1 MIAFQPEFRP
11 ALPFVFGAKEYNDC
25 RSVFEEIDRI
35 LITSGLESDFIRRHI
50 SPDSEE
56 VSKGKD
62 QASCRMVQRALR
74 YALLLALTEESYR
87 ELSLRV
93 ADSALFQWF
102 TSSAQIDGVR
112 PASKSTIERYS
123 KMFPSED
130 ITWLIHEL
138 NRAVSDDKGAEEL
151 LLRQTKLHFDKVFAD
166 TTCVKANIHFP
177 VDWVL
182 LRDAVRTLVKAIEII
197 RSHGL
202 KYRISEPAEFL
213 RKMNKLCIE
222 MSSVRKK
229 KNASKMRKVIFRRM
243 KKLAKTVQN
252 HAESYHREL
261 EARWSETSL
270 SQMEA
275 QVILE
280 RIGNI
285 LCQLPQAIK
294 QAHERIIGGRRV
306 KNEDKILSL
315 YEPDVHVIVRGKA
328 GAEVEF
334 GNSLYLAEQIDG
346 LIVDWLFMEEQPPGD
361 NKLVQESVGRIGK
374 EYGNISSYTADR
386 AFDSPQNRIDL
397 EELEIINAIC
407 PRSVPLLQE
416 KLEDEEF
423 RLLQKRRGATEGRIA
438 IFKNCFLG
446 KPLRSKGF
454 INRRLRVEICVLA
467 HNLWKLGSMA
477 AERRKELQRESAK
490 AA

>member
-11 ALPFVFGAKEYNDC
+11 ALPFVFGAKEYNDR
-25 RSVFEEIDRI
+25 RSVLEEIDRI
-35 LITSGLESDFIRRHI
+35 LVTSGLEGDFISRHI
-50 SPDSEE
+50 SPDSKGL
-56 VSKGKD
+56 SKGKG
-62 QASCRMVQRALR
+62 QSSCRMVQRALR
-74 YALLLALTEESYR
+74 YTILLALTEESYR

-93 ADSALFQWF
+93 ADSLLFQWF

-123 KMFPSED
+123 KMFSREE
-130 ITWLIHEL
+130 IMWLIHEL
-138 NRAVSDDKGAEEL
+138 NRAVSDDKGAAEL
-151 LLRQTKLHFDKVFAD
+151 LLRQTRVRFDQIFAD

-182 LRDAVRTLVKAIEII
+182 LRDAVRTLIKAIEVI

-202 KYRISEPAEFL
+202 KYRISEPTEFL

-243 KKLAKTVQN
+243 KKLAKTVQKHGEN
-252 HAESYHREL
+252 YHREL
-261 EARWSETSL
+261 EARWSETDL
-270 SQMEA
+270 SQVEA
-275 QVILE
+275 RVILE
-280 RIGNI
+280 RIENI
-285 LCQLPQAIK
+285 LSQLPQAIK

-306 KNEDKILSL
+306 KNEDKILSF
-315 YEPDVHVIVRGKA
+315 YEPEVHVIVRGKA

-334 GNSLYLAEQIDG
+334 GNSLYMAEQMDG
-346 LIVDWLFMEEQPPGD
+346 LIVDLLLMEEQPPGD
-361 NKLVQESVGRIGK
+361 NKLVQGSVERIEQ
-374 EYGNISSYTADR
+374 EYGEISSYAADR

-397 EELEIINAIC
+397 EKLEIINAIC

-416 KLEDEEF
+416 KLEDDEF

-446 KPLRSKGF
+446 RPLRSKGF
-454 INRRLRVEICVLA
+454 INRQLRVELCVLA